1 MNIKGKLLQNY
12 HYFFLHIQRWASHDL
27 KCNEYKVSLN
37 MRVKV
42 DQVSG
47 QTTAYVL
54 LSSCAQTNTRRH
66 KQTHTRIF
74 EREPIEKTLKV
85 TRGSLFP
92 FSSLSLALTFL
103 QRCPVF
109 TACQHML
116 CPEPSVSVI
125 HHSYPESPP
134 SH

>member
-12 HYFFLHIQRWASHDL
+12 HYFLHIHRWASQDL
-27 KCNEYKVSLN
+27 KCNECKVSLN

-47 QTTAYVL
+47 QTTGFCPAFIL
-54 LSSCAQTNTRRH
+54 RSNKHSQT
-66 KQTHTRIF
+66 QTDTHIF